1 MEHFLFET
9 NSGEFKPKSALE
21 YNEDF
26 EWATNKRRQVDSFQ
40 EPWKLIARKNHKG
53 VRKKQNN
60 MKYLSKDLSKD
71 THIWLRIIMEPFM

>member
-40 EPWKLIARKNHKG
+40 EP
-53 VRKKQNN
+53 
-60 MKYLSKDLSKD
+60 
-71 THIWLRIIMEPFM
+71 